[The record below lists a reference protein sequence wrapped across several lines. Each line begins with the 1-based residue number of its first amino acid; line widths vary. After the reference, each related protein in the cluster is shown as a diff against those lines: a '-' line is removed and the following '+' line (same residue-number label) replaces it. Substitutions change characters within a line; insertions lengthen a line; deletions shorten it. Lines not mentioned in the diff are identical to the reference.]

1 MPGMFL
7 VSGPTVMN
15 LLGSIIFVKG
25 GKEKPKAQ
33 VLRAV
38 KTLISST
45 VGNEKEEVLNLTL
58 KNYRLQI

>member
-1 MPGMFL
+1 MFL

-45 VGNEKEEVLNLTL
+45 VGNEKEVLNLTL